1 MAEPKNV
8 WQTCKFSDEIYSS
21 DLELYKFAVELHE
34 FLDGQADPVY
44 LDSKLFFENT
54 FLTNQMKG
62 ILKDVIIRLDR
73 GSGPPVIEIDTGFGG
88 GKTHT
93 LLLLHHVFSNPKIG
107 FDYAK
112 KFHLDTEYG
121 IKSIPHVQIATI
133 DCRRISANTLWGE
146 IAKSVGKYDQIKQY
160 DQKNISIK
168 DINVI
173 KSLFDKPTLLMI
185 DELPHYLVKLSHEE
199 GGVSAA
205 NLTILFLMELISA
218 MASSKNSCLILTLT
232 GRQQLYEDYVKKVKD
247 GVTKTMSD
255 FAADNIHDNIKEA
268 ISRQAH
274 VVTPVERNQIYDVVR
289 TRLVKQINEVEKEKT
304 ISEYSQYYLDKG
316 IVVEPEYK
324 EKMSSAYPFHPFL
337 IDTLYERVSTISKFN
352 QTRGMLRLLA
362 KALRVINTEK
372 TTCRLVGTSEIML
385 SNHDIADELTARID
399 KNLRQVIDADVVRH
413 AKDIDFR
420 KNVKLAES
428 IARTIYLHSLHGY
441 SKKAG
446 IKRAEIKLAVGYPT
460 IDPNL
465 IDKTLEEIE
474 RDFWYIKTT
483 LNDYYFDEVPNINAI
498 IYEHKKNVTEKEI
511 RDELLDALHG
521 LIVNSSGI
529 LSLFW
534 DEHDI
539 EDNDKLKLFVVDP
552 KNTFE
557 SDDIAKS
564 YITQNLEHLPNNSI
578 REKQN
583 TIIFV
588 YADKNGISSLYDRAR
603 TVCAVKKASKDDRIK
618 ADKEYETQIKARDG
632 SEKAELKRQCFNVY
646 CRVGYPDGPIPR
658 LDVISVLDT
667 KSNTISEAVI
677 ELLRK
682 KGKIISQLGED
693 GIPEISDKI
702 KITKIYESFKTDK
715 AKKFL
720 LDTSSIMNAIESGV
734 ANGKYGYADKLVE
747 IGGKFEAKIGKMEHL
762 SYEGWLI
769 NKNFVAQTEQD
780 LKQEDPGEED
790 RDPFDNSIRYS
801 YKINCT
807 DVEQIIKAISILPII
822 KMDAKNLEANL
833 DAQLT
838 QGEYT
843 QISIQSNISKNDQ
856 VKNLLS
862 SIKTYVVGRGYLTIS
877 SDSNLD
883 NTFSKLDVDFS
894 RI

>member
-1 MAEPKNV
+1 MTEPKNV

-21 DLELYKFAVELHE
+21 NLELYKFAVELHE

-44 LDSKLFFENT
+44 LDPKLFFENT

-107 FDYAK
+107 LDYAK
-112 KFHLDTEYG
+112 KFNLDTEYG
-121 IKSIPHVQIATI
+121 IKSIPNVQIATI

-146 IAKSVGKYDQIKQY
+146 IAKSVGKYNKIQQY
-160 DQKNISIK
+160 DQKNTPIK
-168 DINVI
+168 DINII

-185 DELPHYLVKLSHEE
+185 DELPHYLVKISHEE
-199 GGVSAA
+199 NGESAA
-205 NLTILFLMELISA
+205 NLTVLFLMELISA

-232 GRQQLYEDYVKKVKD
+232 GKQQLYEGYTKKVKD
-247 GVTKTMSD
+247 NIAKTMSD
-255 FAADNIHDNIKEA
+255 LVADAVHDNIKEA

-289 TRLVKQINEVEKEKT
+289 TRLVKQINEAEKEKT
-304 ISEYSQYYLDKG
+304 ISEYYQYYADKG
-316 IVVEPEYK
+316 IIVEPDYK
-324 EKMSSAYPFHPFL
+324 EKMLSAYPFHPFL

-372 TTCRLVGTSEIML
+372 TPCRLVGTSEIML

-413 AKDIDFR
+413 AKDIDFK

-446 IKRAEIKLAVGYPT
+446 IKKSELKLAVGYPT

-474 RDFWYIKTT
+474 RDFWYIKTALT
-483 LNDYYFDEVPNINAI
+483 DYYFDEAPNINAI
-498 IYEHKKNVTEKEI
+498 IYEHKKNITEKEI
-511 RDELLDALHG
+511 RDELFDALHG
-521 LIVNSSGI
+521 LVVNVSGVT
-529 LSLFW
+529 SVFW

-539 EDNDKLKLFVVDP
+539 EDNDKLKIFVVDP
-552 KNTFE
+552 KNAFD
-557 SDDIAKS
+557 SDAIAKS

-618 ADKEYETQIKARDG
+618 ADKEYETQIRARDG
-632 SEKAELKRQCFNVY
+632 LEKAELKRQCFNVY
-646 CRVGYPDGPIPR
+646 CRVGYPDGPVPR

-677 ELLRK
+677 ELLKK

-693 GIPEISDKI
+693 GIPEIPDKV
-702 KITKIYESFKTDK
+702 KIAKIYESFKTDK

-720 LDTSSIMNAIESGV
+720 FDTSSIIDAINSGV
-734 ANGKYGYADKLVE
+734 VNSKYGYADKLVE
-747 IGGKFEAKIGKMEHL
+747 LDGKFEAQIGKFVKA

-769 NKNFVAQTEQD
+769 NKNFVAQTEPEPSHETSHDGIQNTFET
-780 LKQEDPGEED
+780 QA
-790 RDPFDNSIRYS
+790 RHS
-801 YKINCT
+801 YTITCN
-807 DVEQIIKAISILPII
+807 DVEQIFKAISILPFI
-822 KMDAKNLEANL
+822 KMDAKNLEARL
-833 DAQLT
+833 DVQLT
-838 QGEYT
+838 
-843 QISIQSNISKNDQ
+843 
-856 VKNLLS
+856 
-862 SIKTYVVGRGYLTIS
+862 
-877 SDSNLD
+877 
-883 NTFSKLDVDFS
+883 
-894 RI
+894 

>member
-1 MAEPKNV
+1 MAEQKNI
-8 WQTCKFSDEIYSS
+8 WQICKFSDEIYSAN
-21 DLELYKFAVELHE
+21 LELYKFAVELHE

-44 LDSKLFFENT
+44 LDPELFFENT

-112 KFHLDTEYG
+112 KFKLDTEYG
-121 IKSIPHVQIATI
+121 IKSIPNVQIATI

-199 GGVSAA
+199 NGSAAA

-232 GRQQLYEDYVKKVKD
+232 GRQQLYEGYTQQVKD
-247 GVTKTMSD
+247 KIAKKMTD
-255 FAADNIHDNIKEA
+255 FVADNIHDNIKEA

-304 ISEYSQYYLDKG
+304 VSEYTQYYLDKG

-324 EKMSSAYPFHPFL
+324 EKMLSAYPFHPFL

-362 KALRVINTEK
+362 KALRVINAEK
-372 TTCRLVGTSEIML
+372 TPCRLIGTSEITL

-428 IARTIYLHSLHGY
+428 IARTIYLHSLHGH
-441 SKKAG
+441 SKKSG
-446 IKRAEIKLAVGYPT
+446 IKKSEIKIAVGYPT

-474 RDFWYIKTT
+474 RDFWYIKTA

-498 IYEHKKNVTEKEI
+498 IYEHKKNITDKEI
-511 RDELLDALHG
+511 RDELLDALQG
-521 LIVNSSGI
+521 LVVNSSGI
-529 LSLFW
+529 KSVFW

-539 EDNDKLKLFVVDP
+539 EDNDSLKIFVVDP
-552 KNTFE
+552 KNTFD
-557 SDDIAKS
+557 SDAIAKA

-588 YADKNGISSLYDRAR
+588 YADKNGIPSLYDRAR
-603 TVCAVKKASKDDRIK
+603 TVCAVRKASKDDRIK

-632 SEKAELKRQCFNVY
+632 LEKAELKRQCFNVY

-658 LDVISVLDT
+658 LDIVSVLDT
-667 KSNTISEAVI
+667 KSNTISDAVI
-677 ELLRK
+677 ELLKK
-682 KGKIISQLGED
+682 KGKIITQLGED
-693 GIPEISDKI
+693 GIPEIADKI
-702 KITKIYESFKTDK
+702 KIAKIYESFKTDK

-720 LDTSSIMNAIESGV
+720 LDTSSIINAIISGV
-734 ANGKYGYADKLVE
+734 ENSKYGYAESLVE
-747 IGGKFEAKIGKMEHL
+747 SNGKFDAVIGKQVRAL
-762 SYEGWLI
+762 YDGWLI
-769 NKNFVAQTEQD
+769 NKNSVAQT
-780 LKQEDPGEED
+780 QEPKSEPHVGGQTSFVN
-790 RDPFDNSIRYS
+790 PTRYS
-801 YKINCT
+801 YKINCN
-807 DVEQIIKAISILPII
+807 DMDQIIKAINILPIV
-822 KMDAKNLEANL
+822 KMDAKNLDAAL
-833 DAQLT
+833 DVQLT

-843 QISIQSNISKNDQ
+843 RISIQSNVARNDQ

-862 SIKTYVVGRGYLTIS
+862 SIKTYVTGKGYLTIS

-883 NTFSKLDVDFS
+883 NTFSKLDVDFTQ
-894 RI
+894 I